1 MLFSKDADCAR
12 VCESPDP
19 SGPAHLQNA
28 IQLHFQG
35 GGFFQLRFFILDIF
49 PCSQFIPDHFVPSH
63 SLTELSKLCG
73 GQMVREASRCLFFG
87 ARLLSLDHLFS
98 AGLPGQKE

>member
-1 MLFSKDADCAR
+1 MQIVRGCASHPIR
-12 VCESPDP
+12 PDLHIYKMP
-19 SGPAHLQNA
+19 SSF
-28 IQLHFQG
+28 IFRG